1 MVWYPGAMQDF
12 TKLKAWKRAH
22 RFVLQV
28 YSESRGFPSDERFG
42 ITSQIRRSAA
52 SIPANIAEGA
62 GRATG
67 PDFARFVDFALGSA
81 NETEYHLILAHDLG
95 FMSEASYE
103 FLLGQLREI
112 RKMTTA
118 LHQTLKYPT

>member
-1 MVWYPGAMQDF
+1 MQDF
-12 TKLKAWKRAH
+12 TKLKAWKTAH
-22 RFVLQV
+22 RFVLQI
-28 YSESRGFPSDERFG
+28 YRESRAFPSDERFG

-95 FMSEASYE
+95 YIPEDTYRSLMA
-103 FLLGQLREI
+103 QLREI
-112 RKMTTA
+112 RKMTTS
-118 LHQTLKYPT
+118 LHQKLKPTP